1 MFLQMCEISSMFA
14 SNIRLMMTFLTY
26 VGSPSKLDFSVFVL
40 GLPHT
45 TATSYMACYKVILIV
60 LIVLLFLC

>member
-14 SNIRLMMTFLTY
+14 SNIRLMMIFLRMLE
-26 VGSPSKLDFSVFVL
+26 VLLNFSVFVL